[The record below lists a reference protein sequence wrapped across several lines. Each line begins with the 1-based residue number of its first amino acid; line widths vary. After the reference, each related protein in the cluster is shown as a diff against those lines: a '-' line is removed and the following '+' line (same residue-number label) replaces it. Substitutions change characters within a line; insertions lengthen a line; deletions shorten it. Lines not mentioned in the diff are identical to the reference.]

1 MFFIVLSFFLAA
13 EQQSVDDS
21 DEINRQMK
29 AMVSFFL
36 RNFVKNISALYLS
49 HLSDDTLV

>member
-29 AMVSFFL
+29 AMVSFFFKKL
-36 RNFVKNISALYLS
+36 CKKYFCFIFEPSVR
-49 HLSDDTLV
+49 